1 MFRMSVQV
9 RLHACRSLPNSS
21 MHVPA
26 AAETKALTMSLK
38 FPILPDLPPHPTV
51 RSTTCPKAVLAHGL
65 HLSHPG
71 WDGRRPQDRWTRA
84 DDPSVSAIS
93 QFTRH
98 QPWQTRRPKL
108 PSRSLLAAAMT
119 RPSVRHNH
127 HQSAAI
133 QYLTSTS
140 KQLSVCGSKL
150 QHAES
155 LGCEH
160 TQITAMWR

>member
-1 MFRMSVQV
+1 MFASSAGPPFHWTGMLRIQRKLTRRNHVQNERTRPRKHDRRQV

-93 QFTRH
+93 VH
-98 QPWQTRRPKL
+98 PPPAL
-108 PSRSLLAAAMT
+108 ADSPSEAPLT
-119 RPSVRHNH
+119 
-127 HQSAAI
+127 QSP
-133 QYLTSTS
+133 
-140 KQLSVCGSKL
+140 
-150 QHAES
+150 
-155 LGCEH
+155 GC
-160 TQITAMWR
+160 RYD